1 MSSTVYQPEERAR
14 QHRQLTDQAIQL
26 ALQSHWSEAIEVNR
40 QILASVPR
48 DISALNRLGKALS
61 ETGSYAEARKVYED
75 TLAIDPTNNIARKNV
90 ERLSLL
96 TDGAAAESAARPT
109 SERIDP
115 RLFIEETGKTG
126 FSTLVDTAPRDVL
139 ARLTAG
145 DQVYLAT
152 EGHLLLVRNAAGER
166 IGRVEPRLANRL
178 IGFMAS
184 GNQYAAA
191 ITDLEGDKIRVIVR
205 ETFQHSSNLGR
216 VSFPPQV
223 GAETVRPYIKDSVL
237 RYEREEDDSEDGEY
251 SDGEESAEEF
261 GETEFEESETG
272 EMDNE

>member
-1 MSSTVYQPEERAR
+1 VDR
-14 QHRQLTDQAIQL
+14 L
-26 ALQSHWSEAIEVNR
+26 A
-40 QILASVPR
+40 
-48 DISALNRLGKALS
+48 
-61 ETGSYAEARKVYED
+61 
-75 TLAIDPTNNIARKNV
+75 
-90 ERLSLL
+90 LL
-96 TDGAAAESAARPT
+96 TDGAAAEAAARPI

-126 FSTLVDTAPRDVL
+126 FSTLVDTAPRDIL

-178 IGFMAS
+178 IGFIAS

-191 ITDLEGDKIRVIVR
+191 ITDLDGVKIRVIIR
-205 ETFQHSSNLGR
+205 ETFQHPSNLGR

-261 GETEFEESETG
+261 GETEFEESDAG

>member
-14 QHRQLTDQAIQL
+14 QHRQLTDQAIHL
-26 ALQSHWSEAIEVNR
+26 ALESNWTDAIEVNR

-48 DISALNRLGKALS
+48 DLSALNRLGKALS
-61 ETGSYAEARKVYED
+61 EIGSYAEARKAYED
-75 TLAIDPTNNIARKNV
+75 TLAIDPTNTIARKNV
-90 ERLSLL
+90 ERLSQL
-96 TDGAAAESAARPT
+96 TDETAARPV

-126 FSTLVDTAPRDVL
+126 FSTLVETAAREVL

-145 DQVYLAT
+145 DQVYLAA
-152 EGHLLLVRNAAGER
+152 EGHQLLVRNAAGER

-178 IGFMAS
+178 IGFMAG

-191 ITDLEGDKIRVIVR
+191 ITDLAGDSVRVIIR
-205 ETFQHSSNLGR
+205 ETFQHPSNLGR

-223 GAETVRPYIKDSVL
+223 GAETVRPYIKDTVL
-237 RYEREEDDSEDGEY
+237 RYERGEEDDSEDGEY
-251 SDGEESAEEF
+251 GDGDESAEEF
-261 GETEFEESETG
+261 GETEFEESDVG
-272 EMDNE
+272 EVENE